1 MADAVAPWRFS
12 MTLLVGLALLGA
24 VLAAAGLFAQV
35 AQSVDQRAPELAL
48 RLAVGAGHGAILRMV
63 LWQGARFAIAGVV
76 IGVVLSLAAADRI
89 SALLFQVPPLDTL
102 AFTAAVGLLGT
113 TALLAAYLAARRVIG
128 IDPLLSMR
136 EQ

>member
-1 MADAVAPWRFS
+1 MAIVSESTAR
-12 MTLLVGLALLGA
+12 
-24 VLAAAGLFAQV
+24 
-35 AQSVDQRAPELAL
+35 
-48 RLAVGAGHGAILRMV
+48 ILRMV

-76 IGVVLSLAAADRI
+76 IGVVLPLAAADRI
-89 SALLFQVPPLDTL
+89 STLLFQVPPFDMF

-113 TALLAAYLAARRVIG
+113 TALPAAFLAACRVIG